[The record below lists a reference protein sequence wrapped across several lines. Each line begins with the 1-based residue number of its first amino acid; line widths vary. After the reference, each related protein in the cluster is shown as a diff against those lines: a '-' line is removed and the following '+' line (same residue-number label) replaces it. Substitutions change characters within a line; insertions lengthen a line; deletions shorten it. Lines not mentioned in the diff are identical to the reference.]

1 LRELSL
7 HILDIAENSV
17 SAGSSRVEVS
27 VIEDM
32 VHDRLSIVIGDNGKG
47 MDAEVVKR
55 VLDPFV
61 TSRTTRKVGLGLPLL
76 KAAAEG
82 CNGGLIIES
91 EPGVGTTTQVT
102 FQYSHIDR
110 MPLGD
115 LAETWLALLL
125 GSPEVNW
132 VFHYQVDDELF
143 FMDDLELKRELDGIS
158 FTEPGVIHIIRELIR
173 DGIDSVSQKS
183 KEHTCLPLNH

>member
-17 SAGSSRVEVS
+17 TAGSTRVEVS
-27 VIEDM
+27 VIEDT
-32 VHDRLSIVIGDNGKG
+32 VDDRLSIIIGDNGKG
-47 MDAEVVKR
+47 MDEETVKG

-82 CNGGLIIES
+82 CNGNLIIKS
-91 EPGVGTTTQVT
+91 EPGIGTTIQVT